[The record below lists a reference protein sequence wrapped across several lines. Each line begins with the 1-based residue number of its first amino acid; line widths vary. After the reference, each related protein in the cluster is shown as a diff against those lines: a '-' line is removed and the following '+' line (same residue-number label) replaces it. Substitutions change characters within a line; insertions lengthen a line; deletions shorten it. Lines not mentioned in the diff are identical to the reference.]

1 MNLMGKIFTLLI
13 FFMSI
18 TFLVLAVMVGA
29 SHRNWKEIAAANK
42 DKASLASARL
52 EQTRAATNG
61 FAKKLN
67 SEQVSRQQ
75 QFAYLFSELEVAKT
89 NSKKEADA
97 NFALNTKNSELLARN
112 TLDTQLLK
120 DQALEIDRLKS
131 GNKSLIEDVATQRDS
146 VVSLT
151 TQIFNLRGQVQALE
165 QSSQDLSGLVAMQTR
180 VMKANGIAITDLTD
194 QIPKQ
199 LEGLVTKRRDD
210 FIAVSLGT
218 DDGLRVGHSLDV
230 YRADRY
236 VGRATVTRTENDI
249 SAARLLPEYERA
261 LVREGDYVTTKF

>member
-42 DKASLASARL
+42 DKATLSEDRL
-52 EQTRAATNG
+52 KQAQSDSDEFKR
-61 FAKKLN
+61 KLN
-67 SEQVSRQQ
+67 AEQVSRTH
-75 QFAYLFSELEVAKT
+75 QFAQLYSAKAVAE
-89 NSKKEADA
+89 KKLNERAAAFTKLMTESAGAVAQVDTA
-97 NFALNTKNSELLARN
+97 N
-112 TLDTQLLK
+112 DLLK
-120 DQALEIDRLKS
+120 ERDLTIANLKNA
-131 GNKSLIEDVATQRDS
+131 NKSLTENVAAQRQA

-151 TQIFNLRGQVQALE
+151 TQIFDLNGQVRALE
-165 QSSQDLSGLVAMQTR
+165 QSSQDLSSLVAQQAR
-180 VMKANGIAITDLTD
+180 VLKNSGKSITDHTD
-194 QIPKQ
+194 QIPRS
-199 LEGLVTKRRDD
+199 LEGLVTRQSDG

-236 VGRATVTRTENDI
+236 VGRATVTRTEHNI

-261 LVREGDYVTTKF
+261 LVREGDYVTTEL

>member
-42 DKASLASARL
+42 DKATLAADRL
-52 EQTRAATNG
+52 EQAQSASSEFKR
-61 FAKKLN
+61 KLN
-67 SEQVSRQQ
+67 AEQVSRTH
-75 QFAYLFSELEVAKT
+75 QFAQLYSAKAVAE
-89 NSKKEADA
+89 KKFNKQVEAFTKLSAESAGSVVQVETA
-97 NFALNTKNSELLARN
+97 NNLLMARDETINDLKNANR
-112 TLDTQLLK
+112 
-120 DQALEIDRLKS
+120 
-131 GNKSLIEDVATQRDS
+131 SLTENVATQRQS

-151 TQIFNLRGQVQALE
+151 TEVFNLKGQVRALE
-165 QSSQDLSGLVAMQTR
+165 QSSQDLSSLVAQQAR
-180 VMKANGIAITDLTD
+180 VLKANGKSITDPTD
-194 QIPKQ
+194 EIPRS
-199 LEGLVTKRRDD
+199 LEGLVTRQSDG

-236 VGRATVTRTENDI
+236 VGRATVTRTEHNI

-261 LVREGDYVTTKF
+261 LVQEGDYVTTEL